1 MATGDATETLAAAPT
16 AAAGASGR
24 LEARGDGVV
33 AVVGDWSTAALSDV
47 EQNLRS
53 FGRSAGAPS
62 AFDLGGLEKIDVNG
76 VLLLR
81 RAAASLGADE
91 NIRLID
97 ARPEHSQLIDVV
109 AEASKAPPFAEPS
122 GTAIGRI
129 LDHLGRSAV
138 DALSEGVELLSFIG
152 ASTITIISLIVRP
165 WRIRWRALVTQI
177 EATGLDAL
185 PIVGLL
191 NFLIGV
197 VIAYQAANQLS
208 KFGAELLTVDS
219 VGVGVLREL
228 GVLITAI
235 IVAGRSGSAFTA
247 QIGSMR
253 VNQEVD
259 AMQALGLNPL
269 EVLCAPR
276 IVALII
282 VLPLLTFYAD
292 VMGILGGAVAAMFA
306 LDITLTQF
314 AKQLQAAVSINHF
327 WVGMVKAPV
336 MAAVIAAIGC
346 FHGLKVSS
354 NAESVGRRTTQSVV
368 QAVFFVIAIDAVFS
382 VFFLIIGV

>member
-1 MATGDATETLAAAPT
+1 MASEGFESGGGRLVSDGTGVAAA
-16 AAAGASGR
+16 
-24 LEARGDGVV
+24 
-33 AVVGDWSTAALSDV
+33 VGDWTTPSLGQI
-47 EQNLRS
+47 ERS
-53 FGRSAGAPS
+53 LDARARAERLDIS
-62 AFDLGGLEKIDVNG
+62 GLERLDTNG
-76 VLLLR
+76 VLLLHR
-81 RAAASLGADE
+81 VAQALGATDMVGASAE
-91 NIRLID
+91 HARLIEVVREAH
-97 ARPEHSQLIDVV
+97 ARHVPE
-109 AEASKAPPFAEPS
+109 PPE
-122 GTAIGRI
+122 GTAIGRV
-129 LDHLGRSAV
+129 LEKLGRVAV
-138 DALSEGVELLSFIG
+138 QQGREALELLSFLG
-152 ASTITIISLIVRP
+152 AATLTVGGLVLRP

-177 EATGLDAL
+177 EATGLNAL

-197 VIAYQAANQLS
+197 VVAYQAATQLE
-208 KFGAELLTVDS
+208 KFGAQLLTVDS

-259 AMQALGLNPL
+259 AMQALGLDPL
-269 EVLCAPR
+269 AILVAPR
-276 IVALII
+276 IIALAIT
-282 VLPLLTFYAD
+282 LPLLVFYAD

-306 LDITLTQF
+306 LDITIVQF
-314 AKQLQAAVSINHF
+314 AKQLQAAVSIDHF

-336 MAAVIAAIGC
+336 MAVIIASIGC
-346 FHGLKVSS
+346 FQGLKVSS
-354 NAESVGRRTTQSVV
+354 SAESVGRRTTQSVV